1 MRAVTFLDHSGFLVE
16 LPTVSLLFDWW
27 RGELPPLRESVPLL
41 VFASHQHHDHFD
53 RHIFPLDDGVREIRF
68 LLGKDIRLDS
78 HNRTKWKVSDA
89 TAAKCLVLGGNET
102 AEPLPGV
109 TVEALPSTDEGV
121 AFLVTAD
128 GCTVYHAGDLNWWHW
143 EGEDRAWN
151 RNMEASFK
159 TYIEPLQGR
168 SIDLAFAPLDPRQED
183 AASWGFRY
191 LLELA
196 DVRRVFPMHQWEDF
210 SPTDVFLSEWPSLA
224 PKVVP
229 VERKGQR
236 WVFED

>member
-1 MRAVTFLDHSGFLVE
+1 
-16 LPTVSLLFDWW
+16 
-27 RGELPPLRESVPLL
+27 
-41 VFASHQHHDHFD
+41 
-53 RHIFPLDDGVREIRF
+53 
-68 LLGKDIRLDS
+68 
-78 HNRTKWKVSDA
+78 
-89 TAAKCLVLGGNET
+89 
-102 AEPLPGV
+102 
-109 TVEALPSTDEGV
+109 
-121 AFLVTAD
+121 
-128 GCTVYHAGDLNWWHW
+128 
-143 EGEDRAWN
+143 
-151 RNMEASFK
+151 MEASFK
-159 TYIEPLQGR
+159 TYIEPLRGR

>member
-1 MRAVTFLDHSGFLVE
+1 MTAVGY
-16 LPTVSLLFDWW
+16 
-27 RGELPPLRESVPLL
+27 
-41 VFASHQHHDHFD
+41 
-53 RHIFPLDDGVREIRF
+53 
-68 LLGKDIRLDS
+68 
-78 HNRTKWKVSDA
+78 
-89 TAAKCLVLGGNET
+89 
-102 AEPLPGV
+102 
-109 TVEALPSTDEGV
+109 
-121 AFLVTAD
+121 
-128 GCTVYHAGDLNWWHW
+128 TVYHAGDLNWWHW

-159 TYIEPLQGR
+159 TYIEPLRGR